1 MSLTLAT
8 AAAVTSAAVSLIQ
21 LGIGGAQNINA
32 NKQRKANAKN
42 SYLSAL
48 DNANQYM
55 RQAEDLYNQTY
66 SGISNTYGGDVAS
79 ILEGAYN
86 EINGIGSK
94 AVTRRNL
101 AQYGTSTPSFSDIS
115 NDPQKYIKDSASPV
129 ADFDYSYENH
139 GLSSTQLG
147 DSSTDSSFAGRLYN
161 LLSAGDS
168 ALAQQ
173 LRLSGNQM
181 AQMLGQAFEDST
193 RQITLERSTSQYYA
207 QQMRSQNLSD
217 AQTIAQAQ
225 AQAATSGFRG
235 SSANEHLATLQA
247 DMNRAAYAF
256 QMRNQAM
263 QLQSSIQQAQ
273 KSSSLSAYEANANIE
288 IAKRRELESL
298 VNQYVQGTKSA
309 EQRMDD
315 VRNEVEKAQEHK
327 KEYEDA
333 DDASFFDRLLGFE

>member
-1 MSLTLAT
+1 MPLLET
-8 AAAVTSAAVSLIQ
+8 AAIISAGVSLLS
-21 LGIGGAQNINA
+21 LGIGGAQNWNA

-66 SGISNTYGGDVAS
+66 SGISNTYGSDVAS

-101 AQYGTSTPSFSDIS
+101 TQYGTSTPSFSDIMK
-115 NDPQKYIKDSASPV
+115 DPSKYLKDSASPT

-161 LLSAGDS
+161 LLSTGDS

-181 AQMLGQAFEDST
+181 AQMLGQAFEDSI

-207 QQMRSQNLSD
+207 QQMRSQNISD

-225 AQAATSGFRG
+225 AQSATSGFRG
-235 SSANEHLATLQA
+235 SNANEHLAALQA

-263 QLQSSIQQAQ
+263 QLQSSIQKAQ
-273 KSSSLSAYEANANIE
+273 KSSSLSAYEANANME

-298 VNQYVQGTKSA
+298 VNQYAQGTKGA
-309 EQRMDD
+309 EQQMDNA
-315 VRNEVEKAQEHK
+315 RNEVEKAQEHK
-327 KEYEDA
+327 NEYKDAEDA
-333 DDASFFDRLLGFE
+333 NFLERLLGFE

>member
-1 MSLTLAT
+1 MPLLET
-8 AAAVTSAAVSLIQ
+8 AAIISAGVSLLG
-21 LGIGGAQNINA
+21 LGIGGAQNVNA

-66 SGISNTYGGDVAS
+66 SVISNTYGSDVAS

-94 AVTRRNL
+94 SVTRRSL
-101 AQYGTSTPSFSDIS
+101 SRYGTDLGGNAPSDVS
-115 NDPQKYIKDSASPV
+115 V
-129 ADFDYSYENH
+129 DFDYSYENH

-147 DSSTDSSFAGRLYN
+147 DSYTDSSFAGRLYN
-161 LLSAGDS
+161 LLSTGDS

-181 AQMLGQAFEDST
+181 AQMLEQAFEDST
-193 RQITLERSTSQYYA
+193 RQIALGRDTSQYYA

-225 AQAATSGFRG
+225 AQSASSGFRG
-235 SSANEHLATLQA
+235 SNANEHLATLQA

-256 QMRNQAM
+256 RMKNQAM
-263 QLQSSIQQAQ
+263 QLQYSIQQAQ
-273 KSSSLSAYEANANIE
+273 KSSSLSAYEANANME

-298 VNQYVQGTKSA
+298 VNQYAQGTKGA
-309 EQRMDD
+309 EQQMDNA
-315 VRNEVEKAQEHK
+315 RNEVEKAQEHK